1 MALFSDQSMMTFE
14 SEQFLGQQQ
23 IYNKLT
29 SFNQVNHKINTL
41 DVQPS
46 ANDGIVCFVSGQLS
60 IDGGQPLMYSE
71 CFVLM
76 KGGQFGYYVHNDIFR
91 LNLA

>member
-1 MALFSDQSMMTFE
+1 MD
-14 SEQFLGQQQ
+14 
-23 IYNKLT
+23 
-29 SFNQVNHKINTL
+29 HKIGTL

-46 ANDGIVCFVSGQLS
+46 ANDAIVCFVSGQLS
-60 IDGGQPLMYSE
+60 IDGGNPLMYSE
-71 CFVLM
+71 SFVLM